1 MGAFLKGAFASMIVA
16 TALVGCGGES
26 KPPASNSPPGDITP
40 TPTVTASESLVCDR
54 FELITAISGE
64 TMQLSLETDLPD
76 DTIIM
81 VSVDRSYWEE
91 GNTEEYSRPYFEQ
104 KSTVGEWRRVHAI
117 DIGSERWKKN
127 LKDFQAEMARS
138 SLGFEVGKISNDIE
152 ARIVVPMIG
161 QTNPRFGDRNKH
173 LEGTAVTERY
183 GGRLVEGASRIA
195 RPL

>member
-1 MGAFLKGAFASMIVA
+1 
-16 TALVGCGGES
+16 
-26 KPPASNSPPGDITP
+26 
-40 TPTVTASESLVCDR
+40 
-54 FELITAISGE
+54 
-64 TMQLSLETDLPD
+64 
-76 DTIIM
+76 
-81 VSVDRSYWEE
+81 
-91 GNTEEYSRPYFEQ
+91 
-104 KSTVGEWRRVHAI
+104 
-117 DIGSERWKKN
+117 
-127 LKDFQAEMARS
+127 MARS